1 MLTPVVTQMQAETLT
16 LVVTPMLLIMQTQA
30 VMPTL
35 VQTRVV
41 TRPTRTRVVT
51 RPTPTRVAI
60 T

>member
-41 TRPTRTRVVT
+41 TRPT
-51 RPTPTRVAI
+51 PTRVAI